1 MTFADHRAE
10 TYGPFR
16 PFAFLLT
23 VLSVIALPLNGLEPA
38 CAQAANVIVT
48 GTTSNPLLGNY
59 RGSLTGTISGL
70 GISAQDIVAAVDQ
83 TGKMTISVPG
93 LGTGTGTVTKN
104 GQCRAT
110 ARFVLNRNNLTVSF
124 VGTLVA
130 IKSPSTGKVIS
141 VVGVGT
147 WRVTTPGIA
156 GGGKWIIRQAV

>member
-1 MTFADHRAE
+1 MTFADHRKE

-16 PFAFLLT
+16 PFVSLLT
-23 VLSVIALPLNGLEPA
+23 LLSVIALPLSGFEPA
-38 CAQAANVIVT
+38 CAQVANVVVT

-59 RGSLTGTISGL
+59 RGTLTGAISGL

-83 TGKMTISVPG
+83 TGKITISVPG
-93 LGTGTGTVTKN
+93 LGTGTVTPN

-124 VGTLVA
+124 VGAFVVV
-130 IKSPSTGKVIS
+130 KSPSTGKINS

-147 WRVTTPGIA
+147 WRVTTPGVV
-156 GGGKWIIRQAV
+156 GGGKWIIRQAI

>member
-1 MTFADHRAE
+1 MTFADHRTE

-16 PFAFLLT
+16 PFVSLLT
-23 VLSVIALPLNGLEPA
+23 ILSVIALPLNGLEPA

-59 RGSLTGTISGL
+59 RGTLTGAISGL
-70 GISAQDIVAAVDQ
+70 GISAQDIVALVDQ
-83 TGKMTISVPG
+83 AGKMTISIPG
-93 LGTGTGTVTKN
+93 LGTGTVTPN

-130 IKSPSTGKVIS
+130 VKSPSTGKVIS

-147 WRVTTPGIA
+147 WRITTPGIV
-156 GGGKWIIRQAV
+156 GGGKWNIRQTP

>member
-1 MTFADHRAE
+1 MTFADHRTE

-16 PFAFLLT
+16 LFVSIMTL
-23 VLSVIALPLNGLEPA
+23 LSVLALPLNGLEPA

-59 RGSLTGTISGL
+59 RGTLTGAISGL

-93 LGTGTGTVTKN
+93 LGTGTVTPN

-110 ARFVLNRNNLTVSF
+110 ARFILNRNNLTVSF

-130 IKSPSTGKVIS
+130 VKSPSTGKVIS

-147 WRVTTPGIA
+147 WRVTTPGVV
-156 GGGKWIIRQAV
+156 GGGKWIIRQAL

>member
-1 MTFADHRAE
+1 MTFADHLTE

-16 PFAFLLT
+16 HFVSLLT

-59 RGSLTGTISGL
+59 RGTLMGAISGVGIPSQGILASVDQNGKLTIS
-70 GISAQDIVAAVDQ
+70 I
-83 TGKMTISVPG
+83 PG
-93 LGTGTGTVTKN
+93 LGTGTVTPN

-110 ARFVLNRNNLTVSF
+110 ARFVLHRNNLTVSF

-130 IKSPSTGKVIS
+130 VKSPSTGKVIN

-147 WRVTTPGIA
+147 WRVTTPGIV
-156 GGGKWIIRQAV
+156 GGGKWTIRQTV

>member
-1 MTFADHRAE
+1 MTFADHRTE

-16 PFAFLLT
+16 PFVSLLT
-23 VLSVIALPLNGLEPA
+23 ILSVIALPLNGLEPA

-59 RGSLTGTISGL
+59 RGTLTGAISGL
-70 GISAQDIVAAVDQ
+70 GISAQDIVALVDQ
-83 TGKMTISVPG
+83 AGKMTISIPG
-93 LGTGTGTVTKN
+93 LGTGTVTPN

-130 IKSPSTGKVIS
+130 VKSPSTGKVIS

-147 WRVTTPGIA
+147 WRITTPGIV
-156 GGGKWIIRQAV
+156 GGGKWIIRQTP

>member
-1 MTFADHRAE
+1 MTFADHRTE

-16 PFAFLLT
+16 LFVSIMTL
-23 VLSVIALPLNGLEPA
+23 LSVLALPLNGLEPA
-38 CAQAANVIVT
+38 CAQAANVIVA

-59 RGSLTGTISGL
+59 RGTLTGAISGL
-70 GISAQDIVAAVDQ
+70 SISAQDIVAAVDQ

-93 LGTGTGTVTKN
+93 LGTGTVTPN

-110 ARFVLNRNNLTVSF
+110 ARFILNRNNLTVSF

-130 IKSPSTGKVIS
+130 VKSPSTGKVIS

-147 WRVTTPGIA
+147 WRVTTPGVV
-156 GGGKWIIRQAV
+156 GGGKWIIRQAL

>member
-1 MTFADHRAE
+1 MTFADHRTE

-16 PFAFLLT
+16 LFVSIMTL
-23 VLSVIALPLNGLEPA
+23 LSVLALPLNGLELA
-38 CAQAANVIVT
+38 CVQAADVIVT
-48 GTTSNPLLGNY
+48 GTTSNPLVGNY
-59 RGSLTGTISGL
+59 RGALTGAISGL

-93 LGTGTGTVTKN
+93 LGTGTVTPN

-110 ARFVLNRNNLTVSF
+110 ARFILNRNNLTVSF

-130 IKSPSTGKVIS
+130 VKSPSTGKVIS

-147 WRVTTPGIA
+147 WRVTTPGVV
-156 GGGKWIIRQAV
+156 GGGKWIIRQAL

>member
-1 MTFADHRAE
+1 MTFADHRTE

-16 PFAFLLT
+16 PFVSLLT
-23 VLSVIALPLNGLEPA
+23 ILSVIALPLNGLEPA
-38 CAQAANVIVT
+38 CAQAADVIVT

-59 RGSLTGTISGL
+59 RGTLTGAISGL
-70 GISAQDIVAAVDQ
+70 GISAQDIVALVDQ
-83 TGKMTISVPG
+83 AGKMTISIPG
-93 LGTGTGTVTKN
+93 LGTGTVTPN

-130 IKSPSTGKVIS
+130 VKSPSTGKVIS

-147 WRVTTPGIA
+147 WRITTPGIV
-156 GGGKWIIRQAV
+156 GGGKWIIRQTP